1 MEITSLFVCKRIL
14 LFFSPWHSFFVRS
27 VPLIFD
33 WVGGRWKR
41 RHSSLQVLY
50 CYCWFNSRRR
60 IFWFEWIVFFLSRSF
75 VFCFFSPFPAQ
86 SEGMKLVFATKF
98 IFIPDVRCARMPEYW
113 LGKWFDVLMVDVSNR
128 EKELAKNM
136 LSLWCSERS
145 QLFVWAAQASHL
157 IVGVVCVCGFTL
169 YSGRLKVQTPNNNGR
184 TSEIYLLSFLVSLWK
199 SQGENSLKS

>member
-1 MEITSLFVCKRIL
+1 
-14 LFFSPWHSFFVRS
+14 
-27 VPLIFD
+27 
-33 WVGGRWKR
+33 
-41 RHSSLQVLY
+41 
-50 CYCWFNSRRR
+50 
-60 IFWFEWIVFFLSRSF
+60 
-75 VFCFFSPFPAQ
+75 
-86 SEGMKLVFATKF
+86 
-98 IFIPDVRCARMPEYW
+98 MPEYW

-136 LSLWCSERS
+136 LSLWCLERS